1 MKKVLIIFLVIICV
15 GIAFSFAQKENIF
28 YNFGMQI
35 TSPQFKNGVNIP
47 ALYTCDG
54 KGINPPLV
62 FKDVPKGTKSLAL
75 ISDDPDAPNG
85 TWDHWVLWNI
95 SPETI
100 EISENST
107 PSGAITGQNS
117 WPANANKYGAPCPPS
132 GSHRYF
138 FKLYALDAMLDLPQT
153 SRSQD
158 LVTAMQGHILE
169 ESELIGKYQR
179 K

>member
-35 TSPQFKNGVNIP
+35 TSPQFKNGGNIP

-95 SPETI
+95 PPETT
-100 EISENST
+100 EILENSI
-107 PSGAITGQNS
+107 PNGAVLGKTS
-117 WPANANKYGAPCPPS
+117 WPVNANKYGAPCPPS

-138 FKLYALDAMLDLPQT
+138 FKLYALNTILNLSINST
-153 SRSQD
+153 SQD
-158 LVTAMQGHILE
+158 LMNAMQDYILAE
-169 ESELIGKYQR
+169 AELMGRYQR